1 MIGLE
6 NIKNNLC
13 EQVRGILD
21 SIGVEYRLF
30 SRVKTIESLNEK
42 IKRKGEGYYSIADG
56 KRVQDIVGIRI
67 VTYFYEDVDILWEIL
82 KSKVLY
88 HDSQADSPKENEFT
102 VVRKNMIC
110 KMDSRNSKILE
121 ECKSECDSLK
131 YVDNTYEIQFRTIN
145 SEGWHEI
152 DHLLKYK
159 CKQDWEG
166 LNDAARMFNG
176 VYASLETND
185 RTIKSLLEDV
195 AYHQFK
201 HHRWESMMRMK
212 FKLRFLDKKIS
223 PDIISLFEGDPS
235 LAKELYRSDR
245 ANTLL
250 QMAFYSINI
259 PITFDNVVFIVNRVQ
274 IKSPELLKL
283 EPENISQDLSVLY
296 DIESSKK

>member
-6 NIKNNLC
+6 NIRNNLH
-13 EQVRGILD
+13 EQVRSILD
-21 SIGVEYRLF
+21 CVGVEYRLF
-30 SRVKTIESLNEK
+30 SRVKTISSLDEK
-42 IKRKGEGYYSIADG
+42 ITRKGEGYYSATNG
-56 KRVQDIVGIRI
+56 RKVQDIVGLRI
-67 VTYFYEDVDILWEIL
+67 VTYFYEDVDILWNII
-82 KSKVLY
+82 KNKTAY
-88 HDSQADSPKENEFT
+88 YDSQSDSPSENEFT

-110 KMDSRNSKILE
+110 KMDPRNSQILE
-121 ECKSECDSLK
+121 ECKSGCDSLK

-166 LNDAARMFNG
+166 LNDASRMFNG

-212 FKLRFLDKKIS
+212 FKLRFLEKKLS
-223 PDIISLFEGDPS
+223 PAIINLLEKDTN
-235 LAKELYRSDR
+235 LAKEIYRCDR
-245 ANTLL
+245 ANILL
-250 QMAFYSINI
+250 QMSLHSINI
-259 PITFDNVVFIVNRVQ
+259 PITFDNIVYVVNRVQ
-274 IKSPELLKL
+274 IKNDILQNL
-283 EPENISQDLSVLY
+283 EPENISQDLSALS
-296 DIESSKK
+296 DI

>member
-1 MIGLE
+1 MIGLD
-6 NIKNNLC
+6 NIKNALC
-13 EQVRGILD
+13 DQVQRILD
-21 SIGVEYRLF
+21 SVGVEYRLF
-30 SRVKTIESLNEK
+30 SRVKTISSLNEK
-42 IKRKGEGYYSIADG
+42 ITRKGDGYYSVTNG
-56 KRVQDIVGIRI
+56 KKVQDIVGIRI

-82 KSKVLY
+82 KNKTSFC
-88 HDSQADSPKENEFT
+88 DSQADTPKENEFT

-110 KMDSRNSKILE
+110 KMDSYNSQILE
-121 ECKSECDSLK
+121 ECKAECDSLK

-166 LNDAARMFNG
+166 LNDASRMFNG

-212 FKLRFLDKKIS
+212 YKLRFLEKRLS
-223 PDIISLFEGDPS
+223 PSIISLFEEDPN
-235 LAKELYRSDR
+235 LAKDLYRSDR
-245 ANTLL
+245 AYALL
-250 QMAFYSINI
+250 QMALHSINI
-259 PITFDNVVFIVNRVQ
+259 PITFDNIVFIVNRIQ
-274 IKSPELLKL
+274 LKNEKLLNL
-283 EPENISQDLSVLY
+283 EPENISQDLAVLSNI
-296 DIESSKK
+296 DQI

>member
-1 MIGLE
+1 MIGLD
-6 NIKNNLC
+6 NIKNALC
-13 EQVRGILD
+13 DQVQKILD
-21 SIGVEYRLF
+21 GVGVEYRLF
-30 SRVKTIESLNEK
+30 SRVKTIPSLNEK
-42 IKRKGEGYYSIADG
+42 IARKGDGYYSVTNG
-56 KRVQDIVGIRI
+56 KKVQDIVGIRI

-82 KSKVLY
+82 KNKTSFC
-88 HDSQADSPKENEFT
+88 DSQADTPKENEFT

-110 KMDSRNSKILE
+110 KMDSYNSQILE
-121 ECKSECDSLK
+121 ECKAECDSLK

-166 LNDAARMFNG
+166 LNDASRMFNG

-212 FKLRFLDKKIS
+212 FKLRFLDKRLS
-223 PDIISLFEGDPS
+223 PAIISLFEENPI
-235 LAKELYRSDR
+235 LAKDLYRSDR
-245 ANTLL
+245 AHALL
-250 QMAFYSINI
+250 QMALHSINI
-259 PITFDNVVFIVNRVQ
+259 PITFDNIVFIVNRLQ
-274 IKSPELLKL
+274 LKNEELLNL
-283 EPENISQDLSVLY
+283 EPENISQDLTALSN
-296 DIESSKK
+296 IEQP